1 MANIISIGL
10 MLNVDLMAE
19 KSPIKT
25 HLLKFQSFL
34 YMEHVMWAMVEE
46 ESMAM
51 RYGKQVL
58 DL

>member
-1 MANIISIGL
+1 